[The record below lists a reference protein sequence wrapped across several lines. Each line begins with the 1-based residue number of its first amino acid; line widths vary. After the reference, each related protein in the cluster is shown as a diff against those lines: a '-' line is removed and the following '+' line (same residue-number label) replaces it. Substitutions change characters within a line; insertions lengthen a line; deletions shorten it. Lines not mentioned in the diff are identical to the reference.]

1 MFASEIKKRRIVSVM
16 IGPEQGTAGEI
27 GNAGM
32 A

>member
-1 MFASEIKKRRIVSVM
+1 MFASEIKKYRIGFDM
-16 IGPEQGTAGEI
+16 IIPEQGTAGEI